1 MRKSFKKTAAVL
13 ATVAMLAAMVTG
25 CGTATTDTTTD
36 AATTEATTDESG
48 SKGVIGFINH
58 DLNDPF
64 QQYMLL
70 GGQETAEKL
79 GYDFVSGSA
88 ENDPLQEQE
97 LIKNFA
103 SQGVTL
109 LVLGSTTKESGEA
122 AIELAHELGM
132 KVVTMDSIQDD
143 SEADCQV
150 GGDDFAA
157 GYIAGIELAEAIGGE
172 GEVAIC
178 KYPSEIPPSEDRVDG
193 FYAAFEEYPG
203 ITVIA
208 EDGPDADQIAA
219 QTWATD
225 IMQAHPDVVGFISI
239 MDAHGIGIVRAV
251 ENVGAEDT
259 VAVVTVCE
267 SQDSYTELQA
277 DGSPLKAVVAMSPY
291 NYGSVSVFMLDEMNS
306 GRPVPSIVKTTGAA
320 VTIDNVAENMEF
332 IIAQTEASN

>member
-1 MRKSFKKTAAVL
+1 MMKGIKKVVALIGIVGML
-13 ATVAMLAAMVTG
+13 ATTVTG
-25 CGTATTDTTTD
+25 CATTDGAD
-36 AATTEATTDESG
+36 ASSASSTET
-48 SKGVIGFINH
+48 KGVIGFINH

-70 GGQETAEKL
+70 GGQETAAKL

-122 AIELAHELGM
+122 AIELAHEYGM

-157 GYIAGIELAEAIGGE
+157 GYIAGVELAEAIGGE

-178 KYPSEIPPSEDRVDG
+178 KYPSEIPPSEDRVEG

-251 ENVGAEDT
+251 ENAGAEDT
-259 VAVVTVCE
+259 IAVVTVCE
-267 SQDSYTELQA
+267 SQDSYTELA
-277 DGSPLKAVVAMSPY
+277 IETSPLKSVVAMNPY
-291 NYGSVSVFMLDEMNS
+291 NYGSISVFMLDEMNND
-306 GRPVPSIVKTTGAA
+306 RPVPSIVKTTGSA
-320 VTIDNVAENMEF
+320 VTIDNVESFMDL
-332 IIAQTEASN
+332 IIAQTEATE